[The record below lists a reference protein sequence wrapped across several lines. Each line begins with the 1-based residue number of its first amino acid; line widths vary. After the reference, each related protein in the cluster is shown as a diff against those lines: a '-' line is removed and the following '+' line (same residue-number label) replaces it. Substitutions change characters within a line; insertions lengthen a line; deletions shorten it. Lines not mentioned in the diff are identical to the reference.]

1 MTKRKEDENDEQLK
15 NALAILLSNTFS
27 NKRPL
32 PLTEIAKWLNVAVKK
47 LGSYSA
53 VADRLGLSEK
63 MLRQFSYVGRL
74 APKARELVETRKLD
88 SVDAVT
94 HLGML
99 PPKQQEVVADALTT
113 GEIETSD
120 IRAVVQLQR
129 SHYSDSIKEILKR
142 VKDNKT
148 KREYVAEFVVRGS
161 RSPERILRKFQKY
174 ISPQEIIRVDIDGAF
189 GKLVLTQS
197 GKKELF
203 SAAHTLGTSI
213 NQVIPI
219 MLED

>member
-1 MTKRKEDENDEQLK
+1 MAKRKEDENDEQLK
-15 NALAILLSNTFS
+15 HALAILLSNTEIK
-27 NKRPL
+27 KRPL
-32 PLTEIAKWLNVAVKK
+32 PLTEIAKWLNVAVEK

-74 APKARELVETRKLD
+74 SPKVRELVETRKLD

-99 PPKQQEVVADALTT
+99 PTKQQEVVADAFRT
-113 GEIETSD
+113 GEINTSD

-129 SHYSDSIKEILKR
+129 SHYSNSIKEILKR
-142 VKDNKT
+142 VKDNKI
-148 KREYVAEFVVRGS
+148 KREYIAEFVVRGS

-174 ISPQEIIRVDIDGAF
+174 ISPQEIIRVDIDGSF

-203 SAAHTLGTSI
+203 RAAQTLGTSI